1 MTTTLKL
8 PPELKA
14 RVARVAK
21 GAGKTPHAFMVDAI
35 AQQTDLAEK
44 RRRFVAHALR
54 EKEEFERTGLGY
66 AMEEVHAYTRARLQG
81 KKAPRPRL
89 RQWRK

>member
-21 GAGKTPHAFMVDAI
+21 GAGQTPHAFMVEAI
-35 AQQTDLAEK
+35 AQQTDLAEE
-44 RRRFVAHALR
+44 RRRLIAEATAAR
-54 EKEEFERTGLGY
+54 QEFDRTGLGY
-66 AMEEVHAYTRARLQG
+66 AMEDVHAYYRARIQG
-81 KKAPRPRL
+81 KKTAKPRL
-89 RQWRK
+89 RQWRR

>member
-44 RRRFVAHALR
+44 RRRFLADAMTAG
-54 EKEEFERTGLGY
+54 EEFERTGLGY
-66 AMEEVHAYTRARLQG
+66 AMQDVHAYYRAKLRG
-81 KKAPRPRL
+81 GRATRPRL
-89 RQWRK
+89 KQWRR